1 MTPNAESKLTAQ
13 LPPRYS
19 SSTWAGS
26 RWNHYG
32 ESAYDK
38 TLFQEF
44 GFTPVAVAVA
54 AQRSLDSTIRKARN
68 S

>member
-1 MTPNAESKLTAQ
+1 VTPNAESKLTAQ
-13 LPPRYS
+13 FPPRYS

-26 RWNHYG
+26 RWKHYG
-32 ESAYDK
+32 ESTYHK

-44 GFTPVAVAVA
+44 GFTPVAVA